1 MDEIEMQRFLAELY
15 QDRANPNAQ
24 SVDFYLSKM
33 HVLAENQYQPAIP
46 FFLEG
51 LDDPRWDWR
60 VDSLSAL
67 GFHYTFPANSPVIE
81 RIRQLL
87 RNDPD
92 DGVRSSA
99 AWVLSAQKH
108 WPEPTLLDALQK
120 DPSQLVRESC
130 FGAILRLLGVP
141 PYIQLEKSE
150 EVKSKRLEPTWD
162 EIQRIAATYGDLPH
176 LPSK

>member
-1 MDEIEMQRFLAELY
+1 MNETEMQRLLAELY
-15 QDRANPNAQ
+15 QDRANPKAQ

-33 HVLAENQYQPAIP
+33 HVLAENQYLPAIP

-67 GFHYTFPANSPVIE
+67 GFHYIFPANSSIIE
-81 RIRQLL
+81 RIRGIL
-87 RNDPD
+87 RDDPN
-92 DGVRSSA
+92 DGVRASA

-108 WPEPTLLDALQK
+108 WPEPALLEALQN
-120 DPSQLVRESC
+120 DTSQFVRESC

-141 PYIQLEKSE
+141 PYIQLEKAQ

-162 EIQRIAATYGDLPH
+162 EIQKIVATYQKPNQA
-176 LPSK
+176 